1 MIYKP
6 SVAQRS
12 IWQRK
17 IGSKTGTVVDPFRL
31 QRYRYESA
39 LEEKLLLVYAAN
51 PFIREIR
58 EQQKIVFVSDG
69 RKVPNW
75 VDIQTF
81 WESGKIYANY
91 IKYEE
96 GVTADFEGD
105 IALAVDQVGD
115 RFAHEYRIV
124 TEQDVT
130 ADQIG
135 IARDVIECAKDFDCE
150 AQERVSAALRALPS
164 RFLLAD
170 VAAATGLG
178 QRGIRAAKA
187 LVGKGSVAIP
197 KNVRLD
203 GRTLLINRVRF
214 DGLN

>member
-58 EQQKIVFVSDG
+58 EQQKIVFERDG

-124 TEQDVT
+124 TELLPVLNAAQTWDLT
-130 ADQIG
+130 ADELSRVVFAHPTLGEAVKEALHG
-135 IARDVIECAKDFDCE
+135 IA
-150 AQERVSAALRALPS
+150 
-164 RFLLAD
+164 
-170 VAAATGLG
+170 GHM
-178 QRGIRAAKA
+178 
-187 LVGKGSVAIP
+187 
-197 KNVRLD
+197 
-203 GRTLLINRVRF
+203 INF
-214 DGLN
+214 